1 MTEANGR
8 MSAVEV
14 LAGVDIVALRLSE
27 EGTLQVLLLRRQR
40 EPYMGQWALPGVLV
54 NGRCAD
60 ASLDAAAA
68 RALADK
74 ARLQPQYL
82 EQVTT
87 VGNGVR
93 DPRGWSLSTCY
104 LALLAPDV
112 APQDENLQFV
122 ELAVV
127 ISGQQA
133 LPFDHTQL
141 VRLAAERLRGK
152 SVYSSLPLYLLA
164 ARFTVTEA
172 LAAFQAC
179 LGEPVQHTTLR
190 GRLERMKTQGWIGET
205 GEKNYPKMGRPQNLL
220 EHRPLAT
227 EVFVFD
233 RNLLA

>member
-1 MTEANGR
+1 

-27 EGTLQVLLLRRQR
+27 DGALQVLLLRRQR
-40 EPYMGQWALPGVLV
+40 EPYAGQWALPGVLI

-82 EQVTT
+82 EQVAT

-104 LALLAPDV
+104 LALLAPDAV
-112 APQDENLQFV
+112 PQDEHLCFAD
-122 ELAVV
+122 LMAVT
-127 ISGQQA
+127 SGQQA
-133 LPFDHTQL
+133 LPFDHAQL
-141 VRLAAERLRGK
+141 VRLAAERLQGK

-164 ARFTVTEA
+164 PCFTVTEA
-172 LAAFQAC
+172 LGAFQAC
-179 LGEPVQHTTLR
+179 LSQPVQHTTLR
-190 GRLERMKTQGWIGET
+190 GRLDRMKAQGWIHDT
-205 GEKNYPKMGRPQNLL
+205 GEKNYPKMGRPQHLL
-220 EHRPLAT
+220 EHRPVAT
-227 EVFVFD
+227 GAFIFD
-233 RNLLA
+233 RSLLA

>member
-1 MTEANGR
+1 
-8 MSAVEV
+8 MSSVEV

-27 EGTLQVLLLRRQR
+27 EGILQVLLLRRQR
-40 EPYMGQWALPGVLV
+40 EPFMGQRALPGVLV

-93 DPRGWSLSTCY
+93 DPRGWSLSICY

-112 APQDENLQFV
+112 VPQDENLEFV
-122 ELAVV
+122 ELAAVT
-127 ISGQQA
+127 SGQQA
-133 LPFDHTQL
+133 LPFDHAHL
-141 VRLAAERLRGK
+141 VRLAVERLRGK

-164 ARFTVTEA
+164 PRFTVTEA

-220 EHRPLAT
+220 EHRPLAA